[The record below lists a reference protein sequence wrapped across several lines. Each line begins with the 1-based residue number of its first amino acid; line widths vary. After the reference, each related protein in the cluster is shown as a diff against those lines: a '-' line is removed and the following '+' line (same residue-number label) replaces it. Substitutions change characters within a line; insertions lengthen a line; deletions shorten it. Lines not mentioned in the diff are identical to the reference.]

1 MNAALTILSG
11 LALLVLGQIIIR
23 SFIDPIY
30 ELRKLRGEIANALI
44 YHASTYMVPDESF
57 TTDAKEEARDA
68 FRLLGGQLEAKS
80 YAVPFYRFFAFIRA
94 VPNLVSIEQARANLI
109 GLSNSVLSGNIEHSE
124 RHRGAI
130 IKALNLRIPVRS
142 SETI

>member
-1 MNAALTILSG
+1 MTTALTILSG

-44 YHASTYMVPDESF
+44 YHASTYMVPDEGF
-57 TTDAKEEARDA
+57 RTDAKEEARDA

-80 YAVPFYRFFAFIRA
+80 YAVPFYRAFALIRA
-94 VPNLVSIEQARANLI
+94 VPNLASVKQAKENLI
-109 GLSNSVLSGNIEHSE
+109 GLSDSVLGGQLERSE
-124 RHRGAI
+124 RHRDAI
-130 IKALNLRIPVRS
+130 IKALKLRIPD
-142 SETI
+142 

>member
-1 MNAALTILSG
+1 MTTALTILSG

-44 YHASTYMVPDESF
+44 YHARTYMAPDEGF
-57 TTDAKEEARDA
+57 TTDAKDEARDA

-80 YAVPFYRFFAFIRA
+80 YAVPFYRAFAFIKA
-94 VPNLVSIEQARANLI
+94 VPNLASVKQAKENLI
-109 GLSNSVLSGNIEHSE
+109 GLSNSVLGGQLEHSK
-124 RHRGAI
+124 RHRDAI
-130 IKALNLRIPVRS
+130 IKALKLRVPD
-142 SETI
+142 

>member
-1 MNAALTILSG
+1 MTTALTILSG

-44 YHASTYMVPDESF
+44 YHARTYMAPDEGF

-80 YAVPFYRFFAFIRA
+80 YAVPFYRAFAFIKA
-94 VPNLVSIEQARANLI
+94 VPNLASVKQAKENLI
-109 GLSNSVLSGNIEHSE
+109 GLSNSVLGGQLERSE
-124 RHRGAI
+124 RHRDAI
-130 IKALNLRIPVRS
+130 IKALKLRIPD
-142 SETI
+142 

>member
-1 MNAALTILSG
+1 MTTALTILSG

-44 YHASTYMVPDESF
+44 YHARTYMAPDEGF

-80 YAVPFYRFFAFIRA
+80 YAVPFYRAFAFIKA
-94 VPNLVSIEQARANLI
+94 VPNLASVKQAKENLI
-109 GLSNSVLSGNIEHSE
+109 GLSNSVLGGQLEHSE
-124 RHRGAI
+124 RHRDAI
-130 IKALNLRIPVRS
+130 IKALKLRIS
-142 SETI
+142 D